1 MADQSD
7 VSTFGNFSIQDTM
20 EMGLGNRE
28 LVEDFLSPETATAST
43 EELQPITEKKVE
55 KTVPK
60 KVEPKKEEPKKEEKQ
75 KEEKPDLINDFL
87 EDGEEETPDATP
99 LEKPEK
105 EGEDEPENR
114 FAALSKDL
122 FQLGVFSK
130 DEE

>member
-20 EMGLGNRE
+20 EMGLGNRQ

-60 KVEPKKEEPKKEEKQ
+60 KEEPKKVEPKKEKEKEE
-75 KEEKPDLINDFL
+75 EEDEKPDLVNNFL
-87 EDGEEETPDATP
+87 DDGEEDTPNAQKV
-99 LEKPEK
+99 EKPE
-105 EGEDEPENR
+105 GEEEP
-114 FAALSKDL
+114 
-122 FQLGVFSK
+122 
-130 DEE
+130 